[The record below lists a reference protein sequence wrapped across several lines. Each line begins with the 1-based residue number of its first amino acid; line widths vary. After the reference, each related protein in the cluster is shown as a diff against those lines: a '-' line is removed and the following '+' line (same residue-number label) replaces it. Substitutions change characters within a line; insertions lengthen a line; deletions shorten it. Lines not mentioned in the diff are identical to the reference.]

1 MRFQPVSLA
10 PSPKKQFLLQL
21 LFWFSVYGLL
31 VSILLNAGIWIIT
44 GPLAHYLE
52 LAAQAPESQSISAQI
67 IQQVQKG
74 FWLLSV
80 YFLLLLIATYG
91 GLRSL
96 KWALVLA
103 GILIVVTLLATI
115 FTMALIGYYGDS
127 LQTFLGWGY
136 WGMLGLLTLTA
147 CFFAWLIYRLFKP

>member
-52 LAAQAPESQSISAQI
+52 LASQTPEGQSITKLI
-67 IQQVQKG
+67 LQQVQKG
-74 FWLLSV
+74 FWLLSA
-80 YFLLLLIATYG
+80 YFLLLLIGTYG
-91 GLRSL
+91 ALRSH

-103 GILIVVTLLATI
+103 DILVFLTLLANILTV
-115 FTMALIGYYGDS
+115 ALILYYEDS
-127 LQTFLGWGY
+127 LQTFLGSGFWI
-136 WGMLGLLTLTA
+136 MLGLLTFTA
-147 CFFAWLIYRLFKP
+147 FLFAWLIYRLFKP